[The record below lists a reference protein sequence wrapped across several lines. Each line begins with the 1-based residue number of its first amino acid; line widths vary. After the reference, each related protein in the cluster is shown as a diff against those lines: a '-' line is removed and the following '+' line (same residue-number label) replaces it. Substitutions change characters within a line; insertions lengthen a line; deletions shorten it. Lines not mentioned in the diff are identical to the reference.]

1 MKASVASRTLD
12 NITGVL
18 ISFKNFRKTLKNE
31 QASGEPPKNMSVKTP
46 EMYRQSNLN
55 LLLSL
60 PNGDLTWEDV
70 EKPQASGAD
79 QSKSD
84 NSFIDHQKHPGQ
96 GRVGSS
102 QNKINS
108 GKDSS

>member
-1 MKASVASRTLD
+1 
-12 NITGVL
+12 
-18 ISFKNFRKTLKNE
+18 
-31 QASGEPPKNMSVKTP
+31 MSVKTP

-84 NSFIDHQKHPGQ
+84 NSFIDH
-96 GRVGSS
+96 
-102 QNKINS
+102 
-108 GKDSS
+108 

>member
-31 QASGEPPKNMSVKTP
+31 LANGEPPRNMAVKIP

-70 EKPQASGAD
+70 EKPQASGGD

-84 NSFIDHQKHPGQ
+84 NSFIDH
-96 GRVGSS
+96 
-102 QNKINS
+102 
-108 GKDSS
+108 

>member
-1 MKASVASRTLD
+1 LKASVASRTLD

-31 QASGEPPKNMSVKTP
+31 MATGEPPKNMAVKTP

-70 EKPQASGAD
+70 EKPQASAD
-79 QSKSD
+79 QNKSD
-84 NSFIDHQKHPGQ
+84 NSFVEQQKHAGQ